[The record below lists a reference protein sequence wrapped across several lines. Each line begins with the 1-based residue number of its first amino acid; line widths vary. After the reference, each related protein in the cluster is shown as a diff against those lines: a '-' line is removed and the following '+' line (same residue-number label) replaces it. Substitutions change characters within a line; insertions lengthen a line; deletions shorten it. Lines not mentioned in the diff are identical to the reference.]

1 MALSTW
7 MVLAV
12 ICLLYV
18 AFGIWAVS
26 QIFPRTPTATPR
38 LHLDHDA
45 RIVGK
50 DTPTTTSVQSQMTT
64 ALPRPEIKS
73 RDVV

>member
-1 MALSTW
+1 MAMSTW
-7 MVLAV
+7 MVLGV

-38 LHLDHDA
+38 FDLDQ
-45 RIVGK
+45 
-50 DTPTTTSVQSQMTT
+50 PQE
-64 ALPRPEIKS
+64 RPKT
-73 RDVV
+73 

>member
-1 MALSTW
+1 MAMSTW
-7 MVLAV
+7 IVLGV

-38 LHLDHDA
+38 FDLDQPQERH
-45 RIVGK
+45 K
-50 DTPTTTSVQSQMTT
+50 T
-64 ALPRPEIKS
+64 
-73 RDVV
+73 

>member
-1 MALSTW
+1 MAMSTW

-26 QIFPRTPTATPR
+26 QIFPRTPAATPRPATPR
-38 LHLDHDA
+38 LNLDH
-45 RIVGK
+45 
-50 DTPTTTSVQSQMTT
+50 TQE
-64 ALPRPEIKS
+64 RPKT
-73 RDVV
+73 

>member
-1 MALSTW
+1 MAMSAW
-7 MVLAV
+7 MVLGV

-38 LHLDHDA
+38 FDLDQHQK
-45 RIVGK
+45 GPK
-50 DTPTTTSVQSQMTT
+50 T
-64 ALPRPEIKS
+64 
-73 RDVV
+73 

>member
-1 MALSTW
+1 MAMSTW

-26 QIFPRTPTATPR
+26 QIFPRTPAARPR
-38 LHLDHDA
+38 RDLGHDA
-45 RIVGK
+45 PIVRQ
-50 DTPTTTSVQSQMTT
+50 DAPTSTSDGSPKTTS
-64 ALPRPEIKS
+64 LP
-73 RDVV
+73 